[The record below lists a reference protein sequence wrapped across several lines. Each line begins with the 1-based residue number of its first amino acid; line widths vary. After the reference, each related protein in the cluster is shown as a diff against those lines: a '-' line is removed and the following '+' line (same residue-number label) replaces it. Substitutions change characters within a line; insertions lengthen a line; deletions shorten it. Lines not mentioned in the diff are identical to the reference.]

1 MEGEMWIRELSF
13 IPKSSPTYFRAVV
26 REAIQ
31 DLDAQYE
38 AGELEY
44 PSYYQ
49 RRHALERML

>member
-1 MEGEMWIRELSF
+1 MWIREHAP
-13 IPKSSPTYFRAVV
+13 IPATSPTYFRDVV
-26 REAIQ
+26 REAIR

-38 AGELEY
+38 AGEIPY

>member
-1 MEGEMWIRELSF
+1 MWIREQSF
-13 IPKSSPTYFRAVV
+13 IPSTSPNYFRDVV
-26 REAIQ
+26 REAIR